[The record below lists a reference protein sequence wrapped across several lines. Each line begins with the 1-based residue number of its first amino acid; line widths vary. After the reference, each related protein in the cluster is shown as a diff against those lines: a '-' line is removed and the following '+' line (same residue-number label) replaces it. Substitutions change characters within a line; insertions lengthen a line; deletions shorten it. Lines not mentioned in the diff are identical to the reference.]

1 MNIDPNSSVKQKALK
16 INLDSSIFGTF
27 AEIGAGQE
35 VANHFFKAGASSGTV
50 AKTISAYDM
59 GMSNAFYG
67 EINSKRYVSEER
79 LKKMLLVEYNQLVS
93 SLRNK
98 RPENTCFFAFANT
111 ISAINYQKTNES
123 HGWIGIKFQLFP
135 GHEPNE
141 IIMHVKMYEKDNIL
155 QKRTLGI
162 IGVNLIYAAF
172 HYYNY
177 INSFLQSLMDFT
189 SRDKFEI
196 DMIKMSGPEL
206 SHIDNRLLCLQLVK
220 NKMTNVALFDSK
232 HNVNTP
238 SDIFYKK
245 NIMVIRGSFRPITYV
260 PLDMLNK
267 GFETFKKDNN
277 FGGENTMLFCEI
289 SIDNLLKDQE
299 YDEKDFLNRV
309 DLINGLGINVMV
321 SDLKYH
327 YEFVSYFDIYK
338 IYKLGIIISSITLRD
353 LFEKH
358 YYKNLSGGIL
368 EGFGKLFKNNVKM
381 YVYPSK
387 QEGTDELLTSENLII
402 EDESI
407 HILNYLRETHKLSQI
422 KNIDIDKLNIFS
434 KTVVKYI
441 QEGNSEWEKMVPP
454 FVSENIKAKSMFG
467 YNKNQKDL

>member
-35 VANHFFKAGASSGTV
+35 VANHFFKAGASSGTI

-79 LKKMLLVEYNQLVS
+79 LKKILLVEYNQLVS

-98 RPENTCFFAFANT
+98 RPDNTCFFAFANT

-123 HGWIGIKFQLFP
+123 HGWIGIKFQLYP

-141 IIMHVKMYEKDNIL
+141 IFMHVKMYEKDNIL
-155 QKRTLGI
+155 QQRTLGI

-189 SRDKFEI
+189 SRDNLEI
-196 DMIKMSGPEL
+196 DMIRMSGPEL
-206 SHIDNRLLCLQLVK
+206 NYIDNRLLCLQLVK
-220 NKMTNVALFDSK
+220 NNMTNAAVFDSN

-245 NIMVIRGSFRPITYV
+245 NIMVLRGSFRPITYV
-260 PLDMLNK
+260 SLDMLNK

-277 FGGENTMLFCEI
+277 YSVENTMLFCEI

-321 SDLKYH
+321 SDLKHH

-338 IYKLGIIISSITLRD
+338 IYKLGIIISSLTLSD
-353 LFEKH
+353 LFKKEF
-358 YYKNLSGGIL
+358 YRNLSGGVF
-368 EGFGKLFKNNVKM
+368 EGIGKLFKNNVKM
-381 YVYPSK
+381 YVYPAL
-387 QEGTDELLTSENLII
+387 QTGTDELLTSENLKI
-402 EDESI
+402 EDETR
-407 HILNYLRETHKLSQI
+407 HVYQYILETNKLSQI
-422 KNIDIDKLNIFS
+422 KDVDKEKLNIFS
-434 KTVVKYI
+434 KTVLKYI
-441 QEGNSEWEKMVPP
+441 QESNSEWEQMVPP
-454 FVSENIKAKSMFG
+454 YISESIKAKHMFG
-467 YNKNQKDL
+467 YNDNNNG